1 MGTINLLSENDWRI
15 FVETG
20 YVDKLIIN
28 RIALKVVF
36 ALELTKREQAVRI
49 EKSKEIE
56 EILIKKFN
64 KCQH

>member
-1 MGTINLLSENDWRI
+1 MGNINLLSENDWRI

-28 RIALKVVF
+28 KIALKVVF

>member
-64 KCQH
+64 KCQD

>member
-1 MGTINLLSENDWRI
+1 MGNINLLSENDWRI

-28 RIALKVVF
+28 KIALKVVF
-36 ALELTKREQAVRI
+36 SIELTKREQAVRI

>member
-1 MGTINLLSENDWRI
+1 MGTMNILSENDWRI

-20 YVDKLIIN
+20 FVDKLIIN
-28 RIALKVVF
+28 KLALKMAF
-36 ALELTKREQAVRI
+36 ALELTKREQAVRM

>member
-1 MGTINLLSENDWRI
+1 MGTINILSENDWRI

-36 ALELTKREQAVRI
+36 ALELTKREQAVRM

>member
-28 RIALKVVF
+28 KIALKVVF

-64 KCQH
+64 KCHN

>member
-1 MGTINLLSENDWRI
+1 MGTINLISENDWRI

-49 EKSKEIE
+49 EKAKEIE

>member
-28 RIALKVVF
+28 KIALKVVF
-36 ALELTKREQAVRI
+36 SLELTKREQAVRI

>member
-28 RIALKVVF
+28 KIALKVVF

>member
-28 RIALKVVF
+28 KIALKVVF
-36 ALELTKREQAVRI
+36 SLELTKREQAVRI
-49 EKSKEIE
+49 EKSEEIE

-64 KCQH
+64 KCHN

>member
-1 MGTINLLSENDWRI
+1 MGTINILSENDWRI

-28 RIALKVVF
+28 KIALKVVF